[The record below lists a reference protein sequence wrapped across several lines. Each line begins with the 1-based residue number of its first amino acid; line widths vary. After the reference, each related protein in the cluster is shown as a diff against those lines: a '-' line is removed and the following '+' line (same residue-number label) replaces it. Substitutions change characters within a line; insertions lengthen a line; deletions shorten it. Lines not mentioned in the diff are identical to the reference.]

1 MSDEFRTFGHYPIK
15 NELINE
21 YASLTMTE
29 LLERYRESVTV
40 YVDTDGVLNI
50 DPVDGGRQDAENI
63 PLFLSCILGFPQTED
78 VDWALKGTETWVK
91 ETLGADIENID
102 HRSRTH
108 RHKTVLGLY
117 TEKPSFDQRRR
128 ST

>member
-1 MSDEFRTFGHYPIK
+1 MI
-15 NELINE
+15 
-21 YASLTMTE
+21 
-29 LLERYRESVTV
+29 ERYDDAVNRFADEDGILDISSATGHE
-40 YVDTDGVLNI
+40 VD
-50 DPVDGGRQDAENI
+50 AKNI
-63 PLFLSCILGFPQTED
+63 PLYLSHVFGFPQTED
-78 VDWALKGTETWVK
+78 VDWGLKNMETWIK